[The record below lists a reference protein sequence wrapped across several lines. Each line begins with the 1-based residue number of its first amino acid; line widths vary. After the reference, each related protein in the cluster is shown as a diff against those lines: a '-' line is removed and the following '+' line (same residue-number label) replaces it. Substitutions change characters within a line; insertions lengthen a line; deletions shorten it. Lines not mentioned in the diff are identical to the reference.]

1 MNILDSIAVSE
12 SERSRLAW
20 DIYLPEG
27 RTQQKQTWSG
37 RSGLR
42 QKQHESLQQQFY
54 QLRCRHNC
62 CHTNHFDQDY
72 CLLGFNCHQDYC
84 HLDYYNQSRLSASRL
99 LPSNWF
105 HPDYCHKDHFHPML
119 APASINP
126 PLINCQGGKK
136 ESADVKIDKAQAQD
150 GKEAKVPAKQGS
162 KLNTRSSCN
171 TGWFKSE
178 HNSSSLT

>member
-1 MNILDSIAVSE
+1 MNKDILDSIAVSE
-12 SERSRLAW
+12 SETSRLAW
-20 DIYLPEG
+20 VIYLPEG

-84 HLDYYNQSRLSASRL
+84 RLDYYNQSRLLASRL
-99 LPSNWF
+99 LPSNLF
-105 HPDYCHKDHFHPML
+105 HPDYFLPML

-126 PLINCQGGKK
+126 PLINCQGGEK
-136 ESADVKIDKAQAQD
+136 EGADVEIDKAQAQD
-150 GKEAKVPAKQGS
+150 GKEAKVPAM
-162 KLNTRSSCN
+162 
-171 TGWFKSE
+171 
-178 HNSSSLT
+178 